1 LNKQNGKITVF
12 KFNIL
17 LNLIHHDSI
26 KKCTPANPVD
36 DLEIRLQIP
45 KRFTEVQLRT
55 LEDYF
60 REMPIEE
67 ILTGLKFAKNRWS
80 AKDAGVLKVGR
91 KSIIQKEVHSVTNE
105 QAQWR
110 LKNWKMMISNYRRR
124 GYSYPTISRIKKIL
138 IEKSKKKSK

>member
-1 LNKQNGKITVF
+1 M
-12 KFNIL
+12 IL
-17 LNLIHHDSI
+17 LRNGNGGFAMEDLQLQMP
-26 KKCTPANPVD
+26 KKP
-36 DLEIRLQIP
+36 
-45 KRFTEVQLRT
+45 TEMQLRII
-55 LEDYF
+55 EDCF
-60 REMPIEE
+60 KEMPLEE
-67 ILTGLKFAKNRWS
+67 ILMGLKFAKNRWS

-138 IEKSKKKSK
+138 IEKSKKKSR

>member
-1 LNKQNGKITVF
+1 M
-12 KFNIL
+12 IL
-17 LNLIHHDSI
+17 LRNGNGSFAMED
-26 KKCTPANPVD
+26 
-36 DLEIRLQIP
+36 LQIQMP
-45 KRFTEVQLRT
+45 KKPTEMQLRII
-55 LEDYF
+55 EDCF
-60 REMPIEE
+60 KEMPLEE
-67 ILTGLKFAKNRWS
+67 ILMGLKFAKNRWS

-138 IEKSKKKSK
+138 IDKSKKKSR

>member
-1 LNKQNGKITVF
+1 ME
-12 KFNIL
+12 
-17 LNLIHHDSI
+17 
-26 KKCTPANPVD
+26 
-36 DLEIRLQIP
+36 DLQIRLQMP
-45 KRFTEVQLRT
+45 KMPTETQLRT
-55 LEDYF
+55 IEDCF
-60 REMPIEE
+60 KDMPIEE
-67 ILTGLKFAKNRWS
+67 ILLGLKFAKNRWS

-138 IEKSKKKSK
+138 VEKSKKKSK